1 MTGGLA
7 KMTRLLQINWIF
19 IRYGLDEAMMVFPLF
34 RPIRV
39 WFYLL
44 PWNWFKSYSRA
55 TPLAVRIR
63 LALERLGPV
72 FIKFGQT
79 LSTRRDLLPPDV
91 ADELEKLQDQ
101 VPPFPGRQAQAL
113 VEKALQKPV
122 EQLFRRFDVQPLASA
137 SVAQAH
143 AAVLPD
149 GREVVVKVLRAGI
162 AEKIRRD
169 VDVLALLADMAHR
182 WWSEGPRLRPREL
195 VEQYRITINNELN
208 LIREASNASQLRRNF
223 AHSDMLYVPEVY
235 WPYCREDVMVTERIY
250 GVQVNDVEGLKKA
263 GVNMK
268 RLSENGVE
276 IFFTQ
281 VFKHNF
287 FHADMH
293 PGNIFVSTEDPDHPR
308 YLGVDF
314 GIVGSLSER
323 DQYYLAANFLAFFHN
338 DYRKVAVLHVDS
350 GWVPA
355 DVRVDEFEGA
365 IRAVCEPIFQRPLNE
380 ISFANLLLRLFQ
392 TARQF
397 RMQVQPQ
404 LFLLQKTLFNIE
416 GLGRQLYPQ
425 LDLWETAKPFLE
437 QWMRKQTSWPAMIR
451 RASRR
456 VPAAMEQLPLLPRQF
471 GDMLDEMKQL
481 DAKSRQRGFLLR
493 KEIRRAQRNII
504 LAILASAFF
513 IALAIAYSIEF

>member
-1 MTGGLA
+1 MSTML
-7 KMTRLLQINWIF
+7 KVMRLWQINWVF
-19 IRYGLDEAMMVFPLF
+19 IRYRLDESMMIFPLF

-44 PWNWFKSYSRA
+44 PWNWFRGERK

-63 LALERLGPV
+63 LALEHLGPV
-72 FIKFGQT
+72 FIKFGQA
-79 LSTRRDLLPPDV
+79 LSTRRDLLPADV

-101 VPPFPGRQAQAL
+101 VPPFSGQQAQNL

-122 EQLFRRFDVQPLASA
+122 DQLFRSFEVQPLASA
-137 SVAQAH
+137 SVAQVH

-149 GREVVVKVLRAGI
+149 GHDVVVKVLREGI
-162 AEKIRRD
+162 ADKIKRD
-169 VDVLALLADMAHR
+169 VDALALLADMAHR

-195 VEQYRITINNELN
+195 VEQYRQTINNELN
-208 LIREASNASQLRRNF
+208 LMREASNASQLRRNF
-223 AHSDMLYVPEVY
+223 SRSDMLYVPKVY
-235 WPYCREDVMVTERIY
+235 WPYCCENVMVMERIY
-250 GVQVNDVEGLKKA
+250 GVQINNVAELKKA
-263 GVNMK
+263 RVNLK

-293 PGNIFVSTEDPDHPR
+293 PGNIFVSVDDPERPR

-314 GIVGSLSER
+314 GIVGSLSEK
-323 DQYYLAANFLAFFHN
+323 DQYYLAANFLAFFRN
-338 DYRKVAVLHVDS
+338 DYHRVARLHLDS

-355 DVRVDEFEGA
+355 DVRVDEFEAA
-365 IRAVCEPIFQRPLNE
+365 IRSVCEPIFQRPLNE
-380 ISFANLLLRLFQ
+380 ISFASLLLRLFQ

-416 GLGRQLYPQ
+416 GLGRQLYPE
-425 LDLWETAKPFLE
+425 LDLWQTAKPFLE
-437 QWMRKQTSWPAMIR
+437 QWMRKQMSWSAIAR
-451 RASRR
+451 RAGKDLPTALR
-456 VPAAMEQLPLLPRQF
+456 QLPRLPQQF
-471 GDMLDEMKQL
+471 SDMLDEMKQL
-481 DAKSRQRGFLLR
+481 DSKARERGSLLR
-493 KEIRRAQRNII
+493 REIRRAQRNII
-504 LAILASAFF
+504 LAILASAFS
-513 IALAIAYSIEF
+513 IAIAIAYAVDFG